1 MITSQEIRSKTFEKA
16 VIGGYDMGGIDNFI
30 DEVAGDFALL
40 QKENT
45 TLRGKM
51 KVLAKSIE
59 EYRSNEDAL
68 RMALISAQK
77 LCVAI
82 EKEAREN
89 SDRILSQA
97 KAEAS
102 RILADANNQAELENA
117 RLSEAKHTTAQSI
130 EAMMLICQNQLEA
143 LKKIAEASDLRDF
156 ARQGATAKSA
166 VTEMLNRLSHITEPE
181 NDVHE
186 TVKSIEET
194 VARASASPVLDVKP
208 EIQPYAPEADEA
220 PTRTFDVVTDP
231 DTNDDSPFLFDN
243 FGEN

>member
-30 DEVAGDFALL
+30 DEVAEDFALL

-51 KVLAKSIE
+51 RVLAKSVE

-89 SDRILSQA
+89 AEHILAKATAEATRIL
-97 KAEAS
+97 E
-102 RILADANNQAELENA
+102 DANSQAELEA
-117 RLSEAKHTTAQSI
+117 VRLAEAKRTTAQSI
-130 EAMMLICQNQLEA
+130 AAMSLMCQNQLDA
-143 LKKIAEASDLRDF
+143 LKKIAETSALHEF
-156 ARQGATAKSA
+156 AGQSSSAKSA
-166 VTEMLNRLSHITEPE
+166 VTELLNRMSHTSQPAE
-181 NDVHE
+181 DVHE

-194 VARASASPVLDVKP
+194 VARAAASPVLDVKP
-208 EIQPYAPEADEA
+208 EIQPAVPEADEA
-220 PTRTFDVVTDP
+220 PTRQFDVISDH
-231 DTNDDSPFLFDN
+231 DTNVDGPFLFDN